1 MAQMV
6 GFKGVEQ
13 SSPTLSSAMSN
24 LTPAFTF
31 TLAVIFRFHST
42 SWFLT
47 ITIIIGYVTLNWFCF
62 LVWLVKDE
70 QVVLRSSAT
79 QAKIIG
85 GVLSISG
92 ALVVVLYKGPKVLAA
107 AFFTP
112 SSSPTSS
119 LTSS

>member
-47 ITIIIGYVTLNWFCF
+47 ITIIIVYVTLNWFYF
-62 LVWLVKDE
+62 LAWLVKDGTSCVKE
-70 QVVLRSSAT
+70 LCD
-79 QAKIIG
+79 
-85 GVLSISG
+85 SG
-92 ALVVVLYKGPKVLAA
+92 
-107 AFFTP
+107 
-112 SSSPTSS
+112 
-119 LTSS
+119 